1 MKIVRRITSTPLEY
15 TKNWLNQDDV
25 KTKWSRIR
33 NMSGLDKSLTK
44 DYVEIMANFWK
55 TKSGPV
61 LSKFMNSYF
70 KSKVETLKKK
80 INPNVTHAMR

>member
-1 MKIVRRITSTPLEY
+1 M
-15 TKNWLNQDDV
+15 NQDDV

-33 NMSGLDKSLTK
+33 NISGLDKSLTNH
-44 DYVEIMANFWK
+44 DVEFMANFGK

-80 INPNVTHAMR
+80 TNPNITHAMRYTRR